1 MFPAGA
7 SALVD
12 TSWFTLLHF
21 VPFVCISAILVSGF
35 SLLCSPVQDDVEA
48 EFEAMCAEAA
58 ESDFLAAPAVP
69 AAAEPVLPDLPA
81 GLPALPVPARAAA
94 AAPARVAVAVGAPAP
109 AARPRPAAPVDADLA
124 ALEAEFN

>member
-1 MFPAGA
+1 M
-7 SALVD
+7 
-12 TSWFTLLHF
+12 
-21 VPFVCISAILVSGF
+21 
-35 SLLCSPVQDDVEA
+35 QDDVEA

-94 AAPARVAVAVGAPAP
+94 AAPARVAVAVGAPA
-109 AARPRPAAPVDADLA
+109 ARPRPAAPVDADLA